1 MSQILALTDGQWA
14 AAAAVLVALV
24 AALASIASALIGLA
38 AKKSHEERIGTP
50 NGHGTIAEMMA
61 KLLDGQTGQDTRL
74 AVIERRQIEQAER
87 LSSVEHTQKTFCASV
102 HGLAGAIEAHVDAP
116 QPPGN

>member
-74 AVIERRQIEQAER
+74 AVIEQRQVSQAER
-87 LSSVEHTQKTFCASV
+87 LTKIEHTQQTFCASV
-102 HGLAGAIEAHVDAP
+102 HGLTGAIEAHVDAP

>member
-24 AALASIASALIGLA
+24 AALASIVSALIGLA
-38 AKKSHEERIGTP
+38 AKKSNEERIGTP

-87 LSSVEHTQKTFCASV
+87 LSSVEQKTFCASV